1 MIIKKIMKNKKISQ
15 SKVARDLEISEAM
28 VTLILQGKRNISIKL
43 IKKIRDKYNLSFN
56 KILEE

>member
-1 MIIKKIMKNKKISQ
+1 MEDKKISQ

>member
-1 MIIKKIMKNKKISQ
+1 MIIKKIMEDKKISQ